1 MGQERNEIR
10 MKQEWVIMDTTLRS
24 GDPPKNAPKL
34 VIFFSYLQNWK
45 SAGILNIPQFDIWY

>member
-34 VIFFSYLQNWK
+34 VISFSYLQNWK
-45 SAGILNIPQFDIWY
+45 SAGILNESPPG